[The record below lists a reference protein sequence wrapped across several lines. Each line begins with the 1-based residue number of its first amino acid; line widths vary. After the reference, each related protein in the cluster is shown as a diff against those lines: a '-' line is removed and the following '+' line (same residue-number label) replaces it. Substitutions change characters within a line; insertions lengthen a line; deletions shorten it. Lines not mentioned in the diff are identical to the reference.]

1 MAPLKLGMVGGG
13 QGAFIGGVHRMAAR
27 LDGCFDLVAGAF
39 SADPARAHAS
49 AAELGVAANRSYAD
63 FKDMAKAEA
72 ARPDGIDAVSIVT
85 PNHLHGPIAE
95 AFLAQDIS
103 VICDKP
109 MTATLAQAES
119 LMDAAQTS
127 KGHFFLTHN
136 YTGYPMIRQAR
147 QMVTEGALGD
157 IRIVEANYLQDWLSV
172 TPAEDNKQAKWRTD
186 PAQSGGG
193 AIGDIGTHAHNLA
206 CFVLGQ
212 RVTSLS
218 ATLTS
223 HVTGRLVDDD
233 ARILVQFDGGAQG
246 HIWASQVAIGNENN
260 LTLAVYGTKGSL
272 RWAQENPNILWFT
285 ELGQT
290 PQMITRG
297 GTAASS
303 AAAAVTRIPAGH
315 PEGYLEA
322 FATLY
327 REAAAVITSQGKLGG
342 TIGIQDGHDGVL
354 FVDACQRSSQGGASW
369 IDLRPSI

>member
-39 SADPARAHAS
+39 SSDTARAHAS
-49 AAELGVAANRSYAD
+49 AQKLGIEADRSYAD
-63 FKDMAKAEA
+63 FREMAKAEA
-72 ARPDGIDAVSIVT
+72 ARPDGIDAVSVVT

-95 AFLAQDIS
+95 AFLAHDIS

-109 MTATLAQAES
+109 MTATLAQAQS
-119 LMDAAQTS
+119 LVAAATAS

-147 QMVTEGALGD
+147 AMVAEGALGE
-157 IRIVEANYLQDWLSV
+157 IRIVEANYLQDWLSEA
-172 TPAEDNKQAKWRTD
+172 PAADNKQAQWRTN

-206 CFVLGQ
+206 CFVIGS
-212 RVTSLS
+212 RATALS

-223 HVTGRLVDDD
+223 HVVGRLVDDD
-233 ARILVQFDGGAQG
+233 ARVSLKFGNGATGQ
-246 HIWASQVAIGNENN
+246 IWASQVAIGNENN
-260 LTLAVYGTKGSL
+260 LTLAIYGTKGSL
-272 RWAQENPNILWFT
+272 RWAQENPNVLWFS
-285 ELGQT
+285 EKGKGSRL
-290 PQMITRG
+290 ITRG
-297 GTAASS
+297 GEAANP

-327 REAAAVITSQGKLGG
+327 REAAEVIASPDKPHT
-342 TIGIQDGHDGVL
+342 TIGVLDGLHGVR
-354 FVDACQRSSQGGASW
+354 FVDACQRSSENKAAW
-369 IDLRPSI
+369 IDLP

>member
-1 MAPLKLGMVGGG
+1 MTPLKLGMVGGG
-13 QGAFIGGVHRMAAR
+13 QGAFIGGVHRMASR

-39 SADPARAHAS
+39 SSDPTRALAS
-49 AAELGVAANRSYAD
+49 AVELGIDQDRSYAD
-63 FKDMAKAEA
+63 FKDMAAAEA
-72 ARPDGIDAVSIVT
+72 ARSDGIDAVSIVT

-95 AFLAQDIS
+95 AFLAHDIS

-119 LMDAAQTS
+119 LMSAAKTS

-147 QMVTEGALGD
+147 QMVADGDLGE
-157 IRIVEANYLQDWLSV
+157 IRIVEANYLQDWLSEA
-172 TPAEDNKQAKWRTD
+172 PAEDNKQAKWRTD

-206 CFVLGQ
+206 CFVSGL
-212 RVTSLS
+212 RNTSLS

-223 HVTGRLVDDD
+223 HVAGRLVDDD
-233 ARILVQFDGGAQG
+233 ARISLKFDGGARG
-246 HIWASQVAIGNENN
+246 YVWASQVAVGNENN
-260 LTLAVYGTKGSL
+260 LTLAIYGTKGSL
-272 RWAQENPNILWFT
+272 RWSQENPNILWFT
-285 ELGQT
+285 ELGKA

-297 GTAASS
+297 GGAANS

-327 REAAAVITSQGKLGG
+327 REAAQMIASQDTSAT
-342 TIGIQDGHDGVL
+342 TIGIQDGLDGVR
-354 FVDACQRSSQGGASW
+354 FVDACQRSSLAQGSW
-369 IDLRPSI
+369 IDL